1 MSILGA
7 IAVPHPPII
16 VPEIGR
22 GEEEKI
28 SATAKAYKDAARFI
42 AELNPQTIILPSP
55 HSTAYTDYFHISP
68 GRGAQGDFA
77 QFGAGSVR
85 LQADYDQEFIK
96 TLTALTGQA
105 GLQAG
110 TLGEREPRL
119 DHGTM
124 VPLYFL
130 HQAGLGHIPIVRI
143 GLSGLGDDA
152 HYRLGQLIQQ
162 TADQLDRRVVILA
175 SGDLSHK
182 LKNDG
187 PYGFAKEGPVHDQK
201 IQEIFASADFLS
213 LMQLSPDLR
222 EAAAECGVGSFEIM
236 AGALDGL
243 EVKAELLSYEGPFGV
258 GYAVATFDVT
268 GKSDSR
274 RYLDRYIT
282 EQRRQAAER
291 KANEDPYV
299 QLARA
304 TLETYVREGRQIDV
318 PDGLPAEMTGERAGT
333 FVSLKKHGRL
343 RGCIGTIQATQGS
356 IAEEIV
362 GNAINAG
369 TQDPRF
375 PPVTESELPEL
386 VYSVDVLGD
395 SEPAKIEDLDASRYG
410 VIVTNGYRRG
420 LLLPNLEGV
429 DTPQEQI
436 AIALSKAG
444 IRPGEPYELERFE
457 VVRHK

>member
-22 GEEEKI
+22 GEEKKI
-28 SATAKAYKDAARFI
+28 QATADAFAAAANFI
-42 AELNPQTIILPSP
+42 RKLQPQTIILTSP
-55 HSTAYTDYFHISP
+55 HATAYTNYFHISP
-68 GRGAQGDFA
+68 GRAAAGDFS

-85 LQADYDQEFIK
+85 LQADYDTEFVQ
-96 TLTALTGQA
+96 TLA
-105 GLQAG
+105 GLAEQTGLPAG

-130 HQAGLGHIPIVRI
+130 NQAGLGHVPIVRI
-143 GLSGLGDDA
+143 GLSGLGDAA

-162 TADQLDRRVVILA
+162 AADRLGRGVVILA

-182 LKNDG
+182 LKSDG
-187 PYGFAKEGPVHDQK
+187 PYGFAAEGPIHDEAIQK
-201 IQEIFASADFLS
+201 IFASADFLA
-213 LMQLSPDLR
+213 LMQLSPELR
-222 EAAAECGVGSFEIM
+222 EAAAECGDSSFEIM

-243 EVKAELLSYEGPFGV
+243 DVRAELLSYEGPFGV
-258 GYAVATFDVT
+258 GYGIATFDVT
-268 GKSDSR
+268 GPADSR
-274 RYLDRYIT
+274 RFLDQYT
-282 EQRRQAAER
+282 TAQRREAAQR
-291 KANEDPYV
+291 RAAEDPYV

-304 TLETYVREGRQIDV
+304 SLESFVRDRRRISV
-318 PDGLPAEMTGERAGT
+318 PEGLPPEMTEDRAGA

-343 RGCIGTIQATQGS
+343 RGCIGTISATQKN

-362 GNAINAG
+362 ANAVNAG
-369 TQDPRF
+369 TEDPRF
-375 PPVTESELPEL
+375 PPVTAAELPEL
-386 VYSVDVLGD
+386 VYSVDVLGE
-395 SEPAKIEDLDASRYG
+395 SEPATLADLDADRYG

-429 DTPQEQI
+429 DTPEEQI

-444 IRPGEPYELERFE
+444 IAPEEPFELERFE